1 MYKQLK
7 ITSKNSFH
15 SHASFLFPGPF
26 PSAQKRGSICFL
38 LQLSPH
44 GSRCIDLLLS
54 CSPDRSQWWLSST
67 FQVQVPSPWLSK
79 GLPPFMEAS
88 AFMLLAWLAATL
100 LHCQKAPAVA
110 NTSVSCEAQEK
121 QKGDFFFSSPVWMNK
136 SFHSHNLPSS
146 LVSELWTASTT
157 PAKNWM
163 YNAC

>member
-26 PSAQKRGSICFL
+26 PSAQKRGSICFF

-44 GSRCIDLLLS
+44 RSRCIDLLLS
-54 CSPDRSQWWLSST
+54 CSW
-67 FQVQVPSPWLSK
+67 QVSVMALQPLSK
-79 GLPPFMEAS
+79 FRPPVPGYRKDCPHLWRYQLSFCLLGWLPLYCIAKRYLQWQTHLS
-88 AFMLLAWLAATL
+88 AVKLR
-100 LHCQKAPAVA
+100 K
-110 NTSVSCEAQEK
+110 SKEI
-121 QKGDFFFSSPVWMNK
+121 FFFPVWMNK
-136 SFHSHNLPSS
+136 SLHSHNLPYS